1 MLRHYD
7 RHGVRFAYPAQWELT
22 EEHQPGQITIGVS
35 NSETTSWNL
44 CLLAHRPS
52 PRDVLAAAAEAFRDE
67 FPEMDEY
74 EAEQETIGGVQA
86 IGKDLEFVCL
96 ELLNTAML
104 RALQTESYTILLWWQ
119 GTDTELESTRPLL
132 DAITASLQVD
142 RQLPAP

>member
-1 MLRHYD
+1 MLSHYD

-22 EEHQPGQITIGVS
+22 EEHQPGQITIAVN

-44 CLLAHRPS
+44 CLLAQCPP
-52 PRDVLAAAAEAFRDE
+52 PRDVLAAAAAAFRDE
-67 FPEMDEY
+67 FPELDEY
-74 EAEQETIGGVQA
+74 EVERDVIGGVEA

-104 RALQTESYTILLWWQ
+104 RALQTDHCTILLWWQ
-119 GTDTELESTRPLL
+119 GTDTELENTRPLL

-142 RQLPAP
+142 RRLAAP